1 MTQCEAT
8 RTAKVNDPAVTVT
21 RVGHSARDGVRTC
34 GRCGREG
41 VKVSQ
46 SLDSQGSRYRAPTGA
61 PMTAWYYE
69 RHDVPES
76 EGRES

>member
-21 RVGHSARDGVRTC
+21 RVGHSVRDGVRTC

-69 RHDVPES
+69 RHDVPEPGDAS
-76 EGRES
+76 